1 MSESPERYKKP
12 PSRGKKTA
20 PVKRIILS
28 PEAAAAYEKEAQKRA
43 ERDRDYGRH
52 LAADNKSR

>member
-20 PVKRIILS
+20 PVKRIVLS

-52 LAADNKSR
+52 LAAANKSR